1 MNNDN
6 PTADHVTDEAPASRG
21 VEANL
26 KSRNTWIR
34 LVFMIVYYV
43 ILSIAGIVAGA
54 VIVLSFLHVLFT
66 GERNASLM
74 QAGRTIA
81 RYVREIL
88 EYLTYN
94 TDDKPFPFGRE
105 LPPAGSDQS

>member
-1 MNNDN
+1 MSNDN
-6 PTADHVTDEAPASRG
+6 PTVDHVADEPAASEG
-21 VEANL
+21 VEAHL
-26 KSRNTWIR
+26 KSRDTWIR
-34 LVFMIVYYV
+34 LVFMLVYYLLV
-43 ILSIAGIVAGA
+43 SIAGFVAG
-54 VIVLSFLHVLFT
+54 VVVVLGFLHVLFT

-74 QAGRTIA
+74 QAGSTIA

-105 LPPAGSDQS
+105 LPTADSDNA

>member
-1 MNNDN
+1 MSNDN
-6 PTADHVTDEAPASRG
+6 PTVDHVADEPDGSRG

-26 KSRNTWIR
+26 KSRDTWIR
-34 LVFMIVYYV
+34 LVFMLVYYLLV
-43 ILSIAGIVAGA
+43 SIAGFVAG
-54 VIVLSFLHVLFT
+54 VVVVLSFLHVLFT
-66 GERNASLM
+66 GERNTSLM

-94 TDDKPFPFGRE
+94 TDDKPFPFGRD
-105 LPPAGSDQS
+105 LPGTGSDGT